1 MTKRE
6 KRRLINDTIVS
17 IAAFTIGLLII
28 FPVIYCIAIAFKSR
42 PELSVFPPKLLPD
55 SFLNFENFRTVFRMA
70 PIMRFILNSVIVS
83 GIGSILR
90 TAFAILASYAFCYF
104 CFPGKKLLFGIV
116 LGTMML
122 PVDTLVVTNYITIT
136 RLNMLDN
143 YLGMCITSL
152 AGAAQMFMLR
162 QNFKTIPAS
171 YRDAAFIDGCG
182 DLRYLLF
189 IVIPFS
195 GPVIL
200 ILLVQ
205 SFVTFWNTYLWPLL
219 VTNRVEMRTVQIG
232 VAMLTNPLDTNYT
245 VVLAA
250 VTLLLIPSFVIFIF
264 LRMAVKKGIEDG
276 ALVG

>member
-1 MTKRE
+1 MTEME
-6 KRRLINDTIVS
+6 KRRIKKNTLVTL
-17 IAAFTIGLLII
+17 AAFFMGLIII
-28 FPVIYCIAIAFKSR
+28 FPVIYCVTIAFKSR
-42 PELSVFPPKLLPD
+42 PELSVFPPRLLPD
-55 SFLNFENFRTVFRMA
+55 SFLNLDNFRTVFRMA

-104 CFPGKKLLFGIV
+104 CFPGKKLLFGII

-136 RLNMLDN
+136 RLDMLDN

-152 AGAAQMFMLR
+152 AGATQMFMLR
-162 QNFKTIPAS
+162 QNFKTIPVS
-171 YRDAAFIDGCG
+171 YRDAAFMDGCG
-182 DLRYLLF
+182 DLRYLLS

-205 SFVTFWNTYLWPLL
+205 SFVTFWNAYLWPLL

-245 VVLAA
+245 IVLAA
-250 VTLLLIPSFVIFIF
+250 VTLLLIPSFIIFIF
-264 LRMAVKKGIEDG
+264 LRMAVVRGIEDG